1 MHHLFS
7 CCISG
12 VKANRVFGVSKVGH
26 TVQTKAL
33 QSLSQSDECLY
44 VVFQELPSR
53 GEGEGTRPRFGLSG
67 GGSDP
72 GNRTMI

>member
-1 MHHLFS
+1 M
-7 CCISG
+7 
-12 VKANRVFGVSKVGH
+12 FGVSKVGH
-26 TVQTKAL
+26 AVQTKAV
-33 QSLSQSDECLY
+33 SQSDECLY

-53 GEGEGTRPRFGLSG
+53 GEGEGTRPRFSLSG